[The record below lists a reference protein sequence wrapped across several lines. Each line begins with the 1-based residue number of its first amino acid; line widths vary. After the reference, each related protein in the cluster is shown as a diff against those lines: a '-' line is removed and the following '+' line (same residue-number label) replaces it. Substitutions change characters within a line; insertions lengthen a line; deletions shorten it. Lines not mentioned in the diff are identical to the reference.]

1 MKGIAWSPNSLMM
14 ELVGCG
20 ILYLTLLFCAVS
32 LCLARDSF
40 AQNPSSQPGAEQRTV
55 LFFGDSLTAGYLVA
69 EKESYPRKIQELIAQ
84 QQLPYQVVNA
94 GVSGETSAAG
104 LRRINWVLYKK
115 PDIFVL
121 ALGANDMLRGIPID
135 ETKKNLQGII
145 DRVKARY
152 PEVRILIAGMKA
164 LPNIGEPYTSGYATM
179 YHQLASE
186 NRAWLIPFLL
196 EGVAGVPELNLP
208 DRIHPTAAGYDRVA
222 ENVWFVLEKLL

>member
-1 MKGIAWSPNSLMM
+1 MSFFTTRSIGAFFFFSMVVYCFPW
-14 ELVGCG
+14 
-20 ILYLTLLFCAVS
+20 VS
-32 LCLARDSF
+32 SAEST
-40 AQNPSSQPGAEQRTV
+40 PSQQGTIF
-55 LFFGDSLTAGYLVA
+55 FFGDSLTAGYRVS
-69 EKESYPRKIQELIAQ
+69 EKENYPRKIQELIAQ

-104 LRRINWVLYKK
+104 LRRVEWAVRTK

-121 ALGANDMLRGIPID
+121 ALGANDMLRGIPIE

-152 PEVRILIAGMKA
+152 PDSRILIAGMKA
-164 LPNIGEPYTSGYATM
+164 LPNIGEPYTSGYEAM

-186 NRAWLIPFLL
+186 NKAWLIPFLL